1 MGVAASNIFY
11 LIFIQVPQ
19 DTLVNGRVTDVPP
32 QPVEVPVVVDEVTK
46 WILCLHTISLSFLC
60 YDN

>member
-46 WILCLHTISLSFLC
+46 WITGVSFFH
-60 YDN
+60 YPIETD

>member
-1 MGVAASNIFY
+1 MGVAASNIFH

-46 WILCLHTISLSFLC
+46 WITGVSIFQYHIET
-60 YDN
+60 D